1 MKILHYFLGFPPYRS
16 GVLTKYSY
24 DLMEAQ
30 SEDDNGVIALW
41 PGQIGIFSRKVC
53 MKKRAA
59 VKGIENY
66 ELMNPLPVALD
77 EGIKDFEAYM
87 RSCDRKIY
95 VDFLEHIKPDVIHI
109 HTLMG
114 LHKEFIDAAEDLK
127 IKKVFTTHD
136 YFGICPKVTLYK
148 NSAPCEDDCGCREC
162 IRCNDTALS
171 FNKIRIMQSCWYRHL
186 KDFAIVKQLR
196 RRHRRI
202 FFAKESMSPRSMKD
216 DEAECMAREYK
227 RLRAYYIYMLEHMD
241 IIHFNSSVAELIY
254 KKYMV
259 PRSSRVMTITHKN
272 IKDNRDKIRW
282 KPSDRLRITLL
293 APANS
298 FKGFDVLKN
307 ALDELWNTGKK
318 NFELKIFSPVKDP
331 APYMIVKEN
340 GFDQNELDQI
350 FSETDVLTAPSVW
363 YETFGFTVL
372 EALSYGVP
380 VIVSDHVGAK
390 DIVGNGGL
398 VLEAGNNKELKKA
411 LDETD
416 FSKLRENIKQM
427 ASLKQWKEFVQDNY
441 NLYRR

>member
-1 MKILHYFLGFPPYRS
+1 M
-16 GVLTKYSY
+16 
-24 DLMEAQ
+24 
-30 SEDDNGVIALW
+30 
-41 PGQIGIFSRKVC
+41 
-53 MKKRAA
+53 
-59 VKGIENY
+59 
-66 ELMNPLPVALD
+66 
-77 EGIKDFEAYM
+77 
-87 RSCDRKIY
+87 
-95 VDFLEHIKPDVIHI
+95 
-109 HTLMG
+109 
-114 LHKEFIDAAEDLK
+114 
-127 IKKVFTTHD
+127 
-136 YFGICPKVTLYK
+136 
-148 NSAPCEDDCGCREC
+148 
-162 IRCNDTALS
+162 
-171 FNKIRIMQSCWYRHL
+171 
-186 KDFAIVKQLR
+186 
-196 RRHRRI
+196 
-202 FFAKESMSPRSMKD
+202 
-216 DEAECMAREYK
+216 
-227 RLRAYYIYMLEHMD
+227 
-241 IIHFNSSVAELIY
+241 
-254 KKYMV
+254 
-259 PRSSRVMTITHKN
+259 
-272 IKDNRDKIRW
+272 
-282 KPSDRLRITLL
+282 
-293 APANS
+293 
-298 FKGFDVLKN
+298 LKN